1 MVSCYE
7 PCQAWAGG
15 LSSQVNYLG
24 FIELLKKKEI
34 PESKKLCPEVIDI
47 KRAVCRHYKI
57 GEAELQKSRRGVENE
72 ARDLAIYLLRYIRS
86 ERLEKI
92 GEEFNLNNYSSVSNA
107 ISRVKRRLR
116 SNKFKKRYGQILDS
130 L

>member
-1 MVSCYE
+1 M
-7 PCQAWAGG
+7 
-15 LSSQVNYLG
+15 SSIQG
-24 FIELLKKKEI
+24 SETFIKWVKETFPKKKKEMEI
-34 PESKKLCPEVIDI
+34 PESKKLCPEVVDI

-92 GEEFNLNNYSSVSNA
+92 GEEFNLWRMGDVHH
-107 ISRVKRRLR
+107 
-116 SNKFKKRYGQILDS
+116 
-130 L
+130 

>member
-1 MVSCYE
+1 MFSKDKDLQTAAYKRFISIE
-7 PCQAWAGG
+7 DSQELIRYYSKKNM
-15 LSSQVNYLG
+15 LSIQGSEK
-24 FIELLKKKEI
+24 FIKWVKDRFPKKKKEKEI

-47 KRAVCRHYKI
+47 KRAVCRHCKI

-92 GEEFNLNNYSSVSNA
+92 GE
-107 ISRVKRRLR
+107 
-116 SNKFKKRYGQILDS
+116 
-130 L
+130 

>member
-1 MVSCYE
+1 MM
-7 PCQAWAGG
+7 
-15 LSSQVNYLG
+15 SSIQG
-24 FIELLKKKEI
+24 SEKFIKWVKDRFPKKKKGKEI
-34 PESKKLCPEVIDI
+34 PESKKLCPEVNDI

-116 SNKFKKRYGQILDS
+116 SNKFKKRYGQIFDS

>member
-1 MVSCYE
+1 M
-7 PCQAWAGG
+7 PAWAGG
-15 LSSQVNYLG
+15 LSRRKYYLG
-24 FIELLKKKEI
+24 FIELLKEKEI

-86 ERLEKI
+86 ERLKKI

-116 SNKFKKRYGQILDS
+116 SNKFKKRYGQIFDS

>member
-1 MVSCYE
+1 M
-7 PCQAWAGG
+7 WAVWITI
-15 LSSQVNYLG
+15 LT
-24 FIELLKKKEI
+24 I
-34 PESKKLCPEVIDI
+34 
-47 KRAVCRHYKI
+47 
-57 GEAELQKSRRGVENE
+57 ELQKSRRGVENE

-107 ISRVKRRLR
+107 ISKMKRRLR
-116 SNKFKKRYGQILDS
+116 SNKFKKRYGRILDS

>member
-1 MVSCYE
+1 
-7 PCQAWAGG
+7 
-15 LSSQVNYLG
+15 
-24 FIELLKKKEI
+24 
-34 PESKKLCPEVIDI
+34 
-47 KRAVCRHYKI
+47 
-57 GEAELQKSRRGVENE
+57 VENE

-92 GEEFNLNNYSSVSNA
+92 GKEFNLNNYSSVSNA

-116 SNKFKKRYGQILDS
+116 RNRFKKLYTQIVDS